1 MEPLALLRELP
12 RIVPRVLVIDM
23 GSPFC
28 YHDPMYVRSKTS
40 KLSPRKTVQIVE
52 AYVTPEGKRRQR
64 IVQHLGVAC
73 DERQLEELWAL
84 GTRLIPELQARAR
97 EEKALREGQGL
108 LFESSPEDYERPVPQ
123 DVRVRVKSLRNVE
136 HVLEGPFEVWG
147 DVFSKLGLE
156 GIFGTGNRDLGST
169 NLLKLCLTAKLY
181 DGGSKRRAV
190 QWINETLGLDLGK
203 DRFYR
208 MMDRLAARI
217 DQVKER
223 GFVCGRHLAAGDVS
237 LLLFD
242 VTTLYFESFEE
253 DPDDPPSEASSSSSE
268 GYREQAAAAGTHR
281 SSGGQPEDDEGG
293 FPQDPGL
300 PGRGLRRN
308 GYSKDNKVNETQVVL
323 ALATSAEG
331 IPLWYDLF
339 PGNMPEGKTLLESLA
354 GVGKRLDPKET
365 WLVADGAMLQTANR
379 TALEKNGYRYVLG
392 SSLRK
397 LPATERAEALDR
409 SGYAPLR
416 GSLPR
421 APFEED
427 EEGTGEEV
435 LGSEDRTW
443 RLIRRANGNTLLVT
457 WSASKARRDAHK
469 RERLRLRLEKQLDG
483 RGQIRGKELISN
495 RGTAKFVEPVGE
507 EGCYRLRL
515 EKLEEEARYDGLH
528 GVETNMPVA
537 SEAEALRVLAA
548 YGQLWHIEDCFRV
561 AKNDLK
567 LRPVFHWTKS
577 RIQAHVAICFLALL
591 MERYLEKRLEVK
603 RHLTLSPRGI
613 RTALGSAQSSL
624 VRDTDT
630 GTLYRMPL
638 PLSGPIREIYR
649 ALGLQRRVETTE
661 ITSLAKYRHRI
672 PKCPAYTWESR
683 HVPDA
688 QTLLQE
694 TEED

>member
-1 MEPLALLRELP
+1 MA
-12 RIVPRVLVIDM
+12 
-23 GSPFC
+23 SPFR

-268 GYREQAAAAGTHR
+268 GEATGQEEGREQAAAAGMHR
-281 SSGGQPEDDEGG
+281 SSWGQPEDDEGG

-416 GSLPR
+416 GTLPR

-427 EEGTGEEV
+427 EEGTGGGGPGFGGPDLAPHPTGKRQHPAGDLE
-435 LGSEDRTW
+435 
-443 RLIRRANGNTLLVT
+443 RLQGPTGCPQT
-457 WSASKARRDAHK
+457 GTPSASPRKAAGWPRTDPRQGIDLQPGDRQVRRTGGRGRVLSPAAGKARGGGP
-469 RERLRLRLEKQLDG
+469 LR
-483 RGQIRGKELISN
+483 
-495 RGTAKFVEPVGE
+495 
-507 EGCYRLRL
+507 
-515 EKLEEEARYDGLH
+515 
-528 GVETNMPVA
+528 
-537 SEAEALRVLAA
+537 
-548 YGQLWHIEDCFRV
+548 RV
-561 AKNDLK
+561 ARGGDQHARG
-567 LRPVFHWTKS
+567 LR
-577 RIQAHVAICFLALL
+577 
-591 MERYLEKRLEVK
+591 
-603 RHLTLSPRGI
+603 G
-613 RTALGSAQSSL
+613 
-624 VRDTDT
+624 
-630 GTLYRMPL
+630 
-638 PLSGPIREIYR
+638 
-649 ALGLQRRVETTE
+649 
-661 ITSLAKYRHRI
+661 
-672 PKCPAYTWESR
+672 
-683 HVPDA
+683 
-688 QTLLQE
+688 
-694 TEED
+694 